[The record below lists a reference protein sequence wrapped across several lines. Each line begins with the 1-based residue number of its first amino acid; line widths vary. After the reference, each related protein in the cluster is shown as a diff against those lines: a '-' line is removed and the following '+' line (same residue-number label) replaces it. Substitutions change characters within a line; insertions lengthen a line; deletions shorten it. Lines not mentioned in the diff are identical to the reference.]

1 MGGRIANRINTA
13 PQHRSPD
20 HSKDAMTAEPYR
32 KPIPVPTP
40 ETQPYWDKARE
51 HELWIQRC
59 LACAHVFFY
68 PRRHC
73 PQCLSGNLEWFKAS
87 GRGTLYSYVI
97 NHRPAPGF
105 EDEAPYAIAIVQ
117 MEEGPRMM
125 TNIVGIE
132 NTPENLVLDMALEVT
147 FDDVLPDVTIPKWKP
162 VEA

>member
-1 MGGRIANRINTA
+1 MLQGCHDGRTL
-13 PQHRSPD
+13 PQAHPCT
-20 HSKDAMTAEPYR
+20 H
-32 KPIPVPTP
+32 
-40 ETQPYWDKARE
+40 
-51 HELWIQRC
+51 
-59 LACAHVFFY
+59 ACAHVFFY

-73 PQCLSGNLEWFKAS
+73 PQCLSDNLEWFKAS
-87 GRGTLYSYVI
+87 GRGTLYSYMI

-147 FDDVLPDVTIPKWKP
+147 FDDVLPDVTIPKWRP
-162 VEA
+162 AEA

>member
-1 MGGRIANRINTA
+1 
-13 PQHRSPD
+13 
-20 HSKDAMTAEPYR
+20 MTAEPHR

-68 PRRHC
+68 PRPHC
-73 PQCLSGNLEWFKAS
+73 PHCLSDNLEWFKAS

-125 TNIVGIE
+125 TNIVGGRE
-132 NTPENLVLDMALEVT
+132 HAREPGPRHGVGGHLRRRPAGRHHTQM
-147 FDDVLPDVTIPKWKP
+147 
-162 VEA
+162 EACRGLRRSELLSPTSAGES

>member
-1 MGGRIANRINTA
+1 MHASSSIHAVTA
-13 PQHRSPD
+13 PNASSD
-20 HSKDAMTAEPYR
+20 
-32 KPIPVPTP
+32 
-40 ETQPYWDKARE
+40 
-51 HELWIQRC
+51 
-59 LACAHVFFY
+59 
-68 PRRHC
+68 
-73 PQCLSGNLEWFKAS
+73 NLEWFKAS

-132 NTPENLVLDMALEVT
+132 NTPENLVLDMRLEVT

-162 VEA
+162 ADV